1 MKNILLL
8 ILLFCTGITQAISQD
23 FVKQM
28 DAYANNGEYAKVDS
42 IYTLAHTQIDYDTHP
57 VEALDVDVTYAI
69 YLDAQNKFPQSRLLI
84 AQIRKEITKMRE
96 TIRDAKTLKRIQE
109 LEAMVTYELAYGL
122 WLDNKIKEAKETAD
136 QAIEQSVA
144 LNDSSLMSEA
154 YNLSGVIYRR
164 LFMLDKAIA
173 SYQKTL
179 KIAENQQNYNLA
191 SIIISNMSTL
201 YNDMDENDK
210 AIIIS
215 RKQFSYPLD
224 TLSMKTHT
232 NYLGRLCNHGI
243 FLSNTHYYQAALDTF
258 RIAEACLRENSPA
271 SIRFYLYTHHIKAL
285 QETGRIAESLQYC
298 RKALRYRD
306 LPQNP
311 QNKANFDYL
320 YGYILFHNTDS
331 LIQAYRY
338 AASATDFYR
347 TADSLNILFSKS
359 LLLLSEIEAQRNN
372 LSTSASLAKEAY
384 EKEIARQK
392 DKYHKRLAG
401 FQAELE
407 TQEKDLEISRLNEKR
422 AIEKTGYQI
431 RTYTIAG
438 ILVLVL
444 LLSAILMIHMR
455 KRKIAF
461 RLKQMELEGEIKEKE
476 AKSRL
481 LASEMSKKMTEQYLK
496 GLEDSNN
503 RISKE
508 LHDGICNELLSI
520 HMQINQSEQ
529 KQLSEQLTQIRKNVR
544 NLSHQLSTPQF
555 EHISLYDML
564 LLYTEKLNLLGSPQI
579 SSYISPEVK
588 NVILLPEKILE
599 VYRIIQEAVSNTIK
613 HAHAQHMYLT
623 TSRQDGQ
630 IEIIFED
637 DGVGFNVTLVE
648 ENELESGLG
657 LRSIKERIHQLQGT
671 IQIESQPGKG
681 TILHIQFPV

>member
-1 MKNILLL
+1 MKRLLL
-8 ILLFCTGITQAISQD
+8 FVLLIGAGITQAISQD
-23 FVKQM
+23 FVEQM

-84 AQIRKEITKMRE
+84 AQIRKEITKMRK

-109 LEAMVTYELAYGL
+109 LEAMATYELAYGL
-122 WLDNKIKEAKETAD
+122 WLDNKTKEAKETAD

-191 SIIISNMSTL
+191 SIIISNMSIL

-215 RKQFSYPLD
+215 RKQFSYPID

-258 RIAEACLRENSPA
+258 RVAEACLRENSPA
-271 SIRFYLYTHHIKAL
+271 SIRFYLYTHQIKVL
-285 QETGRIAESLQYC
+285 QETGRISESLQYC
-298 RKALRYRD
+298 RKALQYRN

-320 YGYILFHNTDS
+320 YGYLLFHNTDS
-331 LIQAYRY
+331 LMQAYQY

-347 TADSLNILFSKS
+347 TADSLNILFPKS

-372 LSTSASLAKEAY
+372 LSTSASLAQEAY

-422 AIEKTGYQI
+422 AIEKAGYQM

-438 ILVLVL
+438 ILVLAL

-476 AKSRL
+476 AKSRF
-481 LASEMSKKMTEQYLK
+481 LANEMSKKMTDQYLN

-520 HMQINQSEQ
+520 HIQIEHTTP
-529 KQLSEQLTQIRKNVR
+529 KQLSEQLSRIRENIR
-544 NLSHQLSTPQF
+544 NLSHQLSVPVFDQ
-555 EHISLYDML
+555 ISLYDML
-564 LLYTEKLNLLGSPQI
+564 QLYIEKLNTLGTPQLHA
-579 SSYISPEVK
+579 YISDEVR
-588 NVILLPEKILE
+588 LLTLSSEKTVE
-599 VYRIIQEAVSNTIK
+599 VYRILQEAVSNTIK
-613 HAHAQHMYLT
+613 HAHARHMYLT
-623 TSRQDGQ
+623 VSQQENRV
-630 IEIIFED
+630 EIIFED
-637 DGVGFNVTLVE
+637 DGTGFDSSLAEANKLT
-648 ENELESGLG
+648 SGLG
-657 LRSIKERIHQLQGT
+657 LKSIRERVHKLQGEFR
-671 IQIESQPGKG
+671 IETAPEKG